1 MTVKTMVETWKSSIG
16 DAPLTHEDHEQRGDE
31 AEDGGAFGQGAAQQQ
46 GAVDL
51 TGGSGWRAIASLALP
66 VAIPIPIPA
75 PMPVITDIPIASI
88 PIPWYNFLLKLG
100 AGHNAGHS
108 SS

>member
-51 TGGSGWRAIASLALP
+51 SGGLRLAGDGLAGLTGGKANADTRADAGET
-66 VAIPIPIPA
+66 AIPAAIIPS
-75 PMPVITDIPIASI
+75 VIMI
-88 PIPWYNFLLKLG
+88 
-100 AGHNAGHS
+100 S
-108 SS
+108 S